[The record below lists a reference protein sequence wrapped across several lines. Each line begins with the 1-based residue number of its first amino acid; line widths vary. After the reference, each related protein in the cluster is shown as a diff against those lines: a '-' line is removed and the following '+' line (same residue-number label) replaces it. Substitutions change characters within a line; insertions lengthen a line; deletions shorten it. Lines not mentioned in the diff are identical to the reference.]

1 MNDDKVTWKAYWKAL
16 GQPWRTEPEI
26 DTERKKYLAERRNIT
41 PDIKKGI
48 YPCFYSEPGVDL
60 LLVTPLNRTVSPID
74 PACSKLFQ
82 SVFNGCLNQEHSPRL
97 SNRRMASRQCSRRL

>member
-16 GQPWRTEPEI
+16 GQHLRTEPEI

-60 LLVTPLNRTVSPID
+60 LLVTPLNQTIRRSTRLLVN
-74 PACSKLFQ
+74 CFRVCLRVVLFNNI
-82 SVFNGCLNQEHSPRL
+82 SSRL
-97 SNRRMASRQCSRRL
+97 SQKNG